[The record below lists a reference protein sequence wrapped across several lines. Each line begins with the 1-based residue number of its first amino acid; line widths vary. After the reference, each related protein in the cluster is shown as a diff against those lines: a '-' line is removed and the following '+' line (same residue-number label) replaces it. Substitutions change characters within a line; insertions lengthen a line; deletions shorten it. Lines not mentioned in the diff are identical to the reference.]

1 MGKLKH
7 ILFLAFAIASLN
19 VFAQNSDSL
28 RKERVALLDSLY
40 ADFIGQEV
48 RDNYDSAYS
57 ILKKCYEIDPEAAEL
72 NYQMGLYDKMFASRD
87 TTQNQEE
94 AMQRLIE
101 KLKIAYT
108 KEPDNKKYI
117 HTLLNA
123 SAQAGDTTTIQPLL
137 EKLIE
142 LDKTNEQYI
151 SILMQMYDG
160 KKEYEKEMELLDR
173 LETYYGKST
182 ATELTRVEIMKN
194 LYGEKKALKYINS
207 LINKSPKESGYILYM
222 AQHYREKEEYKKA
235 LPYYEKALE
244 QNPNDGTIRY
254 SYISCLESMGQEAE
268 ARQLAIEAVNDPKSP
283 IELKVQ
289 IVKDLLE
296 TFESEP
302 NGTERMMQVFRKAL
316 EQPQETSDMTD
327 LYLQYMKLQK
337 WAPDSIVT
345 ALKDVL
351 KIEPTNEYAYLVL
364 LDYYGTRNKK
374 EEVIDVCK
382 RAIDN
387 GVKKLELYYYR
398 AIFNYQL
405 DNKDEAL
412 RLLREAVEQRQFANN
427 TKLYADCYGMI
438 GSIYHEKD
446 SLPKAF
452 EAFEDCLKWNP
463 ENASTLNNY
472 AYYLTLEGKD
482 LDKAEQMSR
491 KSITIE
497 PKNGTYLDTYAWVLY
512 AQERYEEAADYINR
526 AVSDTE
532 SISAEIYD
540 HAGDIYLKL
549 NEIEAAMAYW
559 ELAHNKATTEGA
571 DTTAIDSKIK
581 KYSKKK

>member
-1 MGKLKH
+1 MTFK
-7 ILFLAFAIASLN
+7 LAFSIASLN

-40 ADFIGQEV
+40 AECIGQEV

-137 EKLIE
+137 DKLID
-142 LDKTNEQYI
+142 LYKTNEQYI

-207 LINKSPKESGYILYM
+207 LINKSPKERGYILYM

-302 NGTERMMQVFRKAL
+302 NGTM
-316 EQPQETSDMTD
+316 
-327 LYLQYMKLQK
+327 
-337 WAPDSIVT
+337 
-345 ALKDVL
+345 
-351 KIEPTNEYAYLVL
+351 
-364 LDYYGTRNKK
+364 
-374 EEVIDVCK
+374 C
-382 RAIDN
+382 
-387 GVKKLELYYYR
+387 
-398 AIFNYQL
+398 
-405 DNKDEAL
+405 
-412 RLLREAVEQRQFANN
+412 
-427 TKLYADCYGMI
+427 
-438 GSIYHEKD
+438 
-446 SLPKAF
+446 
-452 EAFEDCLKWNP
+452 
-463 ENASTLNNY
+463 
-472 AYYLTLEGKD
+472 
-482 LDKAEQMSR
+482 SR
-491 KSITIE
+491 
-497 PKNGTYLDTYAWVLY
+497 
-512 AQERYEEAADYINR
+512 
-526 AVSDTE
+526 
-532 SISAEIYD
+532 
-540 HAGDIYLKL
+540 
-549 NEIEAAMAYW
+549 
-559 ELAHNKATTEGA
+559 
-571 DTTAIDSKIK
+571 
-581 KYSKKK
+581 